1 MSETQEIKRT
11 TEIVIPL
18 EEVQAATEKVVNS
31 LQQKVRLQGF
41 RPGKAPLS
49 IIRSRFKEDIRQEV
63 VEKLVPQAFRA
74 RADQE
79 DWKVVGNPNVTD
91 IHFHDDEPI
100 RFKAEF
106 EVLPEFELGE
116 YRGLQVP
123 YDEPVVSDDDVA
135 KRLDGIRDQ
144 KADYVNIDPRPVED
158 GDYAVVSL
166 KSIEGVEGEP
176 IEQPEVMLHVGG
188 EETIAAYTEA
198 LRGMTPPDGEADV
211 EVTYP
216 EEFGAERLAGKTV
229 KFHMLLK
236 GLRKKE
242 LPELND
248 DFAQDIGDFKTL
260 DELKEE
266 IRKTILRE
274 RENQAQMTAKN
285 NLVDQLVDSHDF
297 PVPEAFVDQQIQS
310 NVESRLYE
318 LAGAGVDVKKLNLKW
333 DEIKASQKDRA
344 TREVRASMLLDKIAE
359 REAIEVLNDE
369 IDREV
374 HSVARRERQPAA
386 AIRKQ
391 LEENGAIRRIAMQ
404 IRTSKTLNFLFEHS
418 KKVAGVAPAAEAPP
432 AES

>member
-1 MSETQEIKRT
+1 MSETQDIKRT

-49 IIRSRFKEDIRQEV
+49 IIRTRFKEDIRQEV

-123 YDEPVVSDDDVA
+123 YDEPVVTDEDIA
-135 KRLDGIRDQ
+135 KRLEGIRDQ

-166 KSIEGVEGEP
+166 KSIEGVEGDP

-188 EETIAAYTEA
+188 EETIAAYTDA
-198 LRGMTPPDGEADV
+198 LRGMTPPDGEAEV

-216 EEFGAERLAGKTV
+216 EEYAAERLAGKTV
-229 KFHMLLK
+229 KFHMVLK

-274 RENQAQMTAKN
+274 RENQAQSAAKN
-285 NLVDQLVDSHDF
+285 KLVDQLVDTHEF
-297 PVPEAFVDQQIQS
+297 PVPEAFVDQQIQA

-344 TREVRASMLLDKIAE
+344 TREVRASMLLDKIAD

-369 IDREV
+369 IDREI

-391 LEENGAIRRIAMQ
+391 LEENGGIRRIAMQ
-404 IRTSKTLNFLFEHS
+404 IRTTKVLNFLFEQS
-418 KKVAGVAPAAEAPP
+418 KKVAGELPAAE
-432 AES
+432 

>member
-1 MSETQEIKRT
+1 MSETQDIKRT

-49 IIRSRFKEDIRQEV
+49 IIRSRFREDIRQEV

-91 IHFHDDEPI
+91 IHFHDNEPI

-123 YDEPVVSDDDVA
+123 YDEPAVTDEDIA
-135 KRLDGIRDQ
+135 KRLESIRDQ
-144 KADYVNIDPRPVED
+144 KADYVNVDPRPVED

-166 KSIEGVEGEP
+166 TSISGVEGDP

-188 EETIAAYTEA
+188 EETIQAYTEA
-198 LRGMTPPDGEADV
+198 LRGMSPDGEADV

-216 EEFGAERLAGKTV
+216 EEYAAERLAGKTV
-229 KFHMLLK
+229 KFHMVLK

-260 DELKEE
+260 DELREE
-266 IRKTILRE
+266 VRKTILRE
-274 RENQAQMTAKN
+274 RENQAQSAAKN
-285 NLVDQLVDSHDF
+285 KLVDQLVDTHEF
-297 PVPEAFVDQQIQS
+297 PVPEAFVDQQIQA

-333 DEIKASQKDRA
+333 EEIRASQKDRA

-374 HSVARRERQPAA
+374 HSIARRERQPAA

-404 IRTSKTLNFLFEHS
+404 IRTNKVLNFLFEQS
-418 KKVAGVAPAAEAPP
+418 KKVAGEPPAAESK
-432 AES
+432 AEQ

>member
-1 MSETQEIKRT
+1 MSETQDIKRT

-18 EEVQAATEKVVNS
+18 EEVQAATEKVVLS

-49 IIRSRFKEDIRQEV
+49 IIRTRFKEDIRQEV

-123 YDEPVVSDDDVA
+123 YDEPVVTEDDIA

-166 KSIEGVEGEP
+166 KSVEGVEGDP

-188 EETIAAYTEA
+188 EETIPAYTEA

-216 EEFGAERLAGKTV
+216 EEYAAERLAGKTV
-229 KFHMLLK
+229 KFHMVLK

-274 RENQAQMTAKN
+274 RETQAQTAAKN
-285 NLVDQLVDSHDF
+285 KLVDQLVDTHEF
-297 PVPEAFVDQQIQS
+297 PVPEAFVDQQIQA

-333 DEIKASQKDRA
+333 DEIKNSQKDRA

-369 IDREV
+369 IDREI

-404 IRTSKTLNFLFEHS
+404 IRTTKVLNFLFEQS
-418 KKVAGVAPAAEAPP
+418 KKVAGELPAAETP
-432 AES
+432 ASE